1 MRGTHGERSGLAAFF
16 HRRGDR
22 SRGIGGGSGHTLAAG
37 YTVVGIDG
45 SQRYRVSV
53 LSRGGVGERTR
64 EGQFLE
70 RWAAT
75 SSVLVNTG
83 DRLKEGGKEDSRP
96 KPVNWHSTLKP
107 HTLKEAMVKDFLAR
121 FFESP

>member
-1 MRGTHGERSGLAAFF
+1 MRGAHGERGGLAAFF

-22 SRGIGGGSGHTLAAG
+22 GRGIGGGSGHTLAAG
-37 YTVVGIDG
+37 DAVIRVDG

-70 RWAAT
+70 R
-75 SSVLVNTG
+75 
-83 DRLKEGGKEDSRP
+83 
-96 KPVNWHSTLKP
+96 
-107 HTLKEAMVKDFLAR
+107 
-121 FFESP
+121 